1 MLSLFG
7 LQQEEEVK
15 ESLAFKVISEEQTLA
30 LKELTPHELE
40 A

>member
-1 MLSLFG
+1 MYV
-7 LQQEEEVK
+7 LQQEEEAK
-15 ESLAFKVISEEQTLA
+15 ESLAYKVLSEEQTTA